1 MSPHTTPP
9 DYGIPS
15 EDAPESIARRE
26 ALATLAA
33 LAAGFMGTSLS
44 AAQVVRPMPKA
55 AGTPAPQK
63 LPTGLHTDAAIAARA
78 VLDGMVNA
86 HAMWKLQARLTGV
99 TVMGI
104 QAFGGRLV
112 GPPLAG
118 LFAMPAQSP
127 SVQPLIGAFQNAAA
141 TAWDRLVA
149 SVKVPGLPWYPAF
162 AAFPGPLAP
171 PMPNVP
177 MPFLTLWFDP
187 TPILPPNLAAA
198 VRAGLGARANDPG
211 AALAI
216 DRFAGEFAAKF
227 YIFAA
232 SAQVMLVLGKGPI
245 PTFAPPYVPIGPVV
259 GGTAEGVG
267 CLMAAPAWTS

>member
-44 AAQVVRPMPKA
+44 AAQLVTPQVKA

-63 LPTGLHTDAAIAARA
+63 FPTGPHTDADIAARA

-86 HAMWKLQARLTGV
+86 HNRYRLQARLTGV

-104 QAFGGRLV
+104 QAFGGRLD
-112 GPPLAG
+112 GPSLAG
-118 LFAMPAQSP
+118 LFAVPTQSP
-127 SVQPLIGAFQNAAA
+127 SVQPLIAAFQNAAA
-141 TAWDRLVA
+141 SAWDRLAA

-162 AAFPGPLAP
+162 AAFPGPQAP
-171 PMPNVP
+171 PMPNIP
-177 MPFLTLWFDP
+177 MPFITLWFDP
-187 TPILPPNLAAA
+187 SPFLPPNLAAA
-198 VRAGLGARANDPG
+198 IRAGLGARANDPG
-211 AALAI
+211 AAQAI
-216 DRFAGEFAAKF
+216 DRFSREFAAKF
-227 YIFAA
+227 YYWACA
-232 SAQVMLVLGKGPI
+232 AQVMTVLGKGPI
-245 PTFAPPYVPIGPVV
+245 PTFAPPYVPIGPVI
-259 GGTAEGVG
+259 GGTAEGPG
-267 CLMAAPAWTS
+267 CLLAAPAWPG